1 MAKRGDKAAAMDE
14 GAIYDILSRL
24 LLASRLPPGTK
35 LGEHRLAAAFGVTR
49 ERIRKVL
56 HRLGHERLIDL
67 YPNRGAFVVSP
78 GLGETRAIYE
88 ARRILEGGIVARLSE
103 SLTQEQFAQIRTLLA
118 AETAAAERGDRPA
131 AIRLSGRFHMMLA
144 EMTANPY
151 VTQQMRELVGRTAML
166 VAFFEPETSSHC
178 GCREHADVF
187 DALRRRDGSGAA
199 RAMAAHLSLIETR
212 LKPVRGGPAAVDLD
226 AVLAAEIEGARRPP
240 AGPAVRPR
248 RAARA

>member
-1 MAKRGDKAAAMDE
+1 MDE
-14 GAIYDILSRL
+14 GAIHDILSRM

-103 SLTQEQFAQIRTLLA
+103 SLSQEQFAQIRTLLA
-118 AETAAAERGDRPA
+118 AEVAAAERGDRPA

-144 EMTANPY
+144 EMTGNSY
-151 VTQQMRELVGRTAML
+151 VVQQMRELVGRTAML
-166 VAFFEPETSSHC
+166 VAFFEPESASQC
-178 GCREHADVF
+178 GCQEHADVF
-187 DALRRRDGSGAA
+187 DALRRRDGAGAS

-212 LKPVRGGPAAVDLD
+212 LKPLRSGPAAVDLD
-226 AVLAAEIEGARRPP
+226 EVLAAEIAAARR
-240 AGPAVRPR
+240 AAPAVRPR